1 MKRHSF
7 LLLFLTVAATVAAQ
21 DSLSLYRCR
30 QLALLH
36 NRRISSAVVRQDQ
49 AAYTLQAAR
58 ANFFPDI
65 KFSSLGMLSTA
76 SGSLNTPASTLP
88 VYQFNA
94 QTGGY
99 VPMVMADAQGN
110 VLGLAQYAE
119 FPAMQVKYDM
129 HRFFNTSLTLTQPLY
144 MGGKVQAAY
153 RMARIGRQM
162 AEQNR
167 QLTAQEVLTE
177 VDEAYSLM
185 VKAHEMAGVARAYR
199 QLLIELERVVQ
210 SAVTHGMRTRNDLLK
225 VQVNL
230 NRSQLD
236 VTRSDH
242 AERLACMNLCHII
255 GLPLGSA
262 VSVAAPEWNEVSR
275 QAEEAVGKGADAAA
289 LERRPEFAL
298 LEQQTQMARQQV
310 KLTRADFLP
319 QLAAFATGGYAYGGK
334 VKVDAT
340 TALAGTQTLHD
351 QTLTDKFSASAGL
364 SLSIPVFHFGE
375 RRGKVRSAKAALRM
389 AEIDRAD
396 KTEQMQLELAQA
408 CNTLDEQ
415 LEACRIAALSVEQ
428 AVENLRLSR
437 SAYDAGTE
445 TMSDL
450 LEAQA
455 LWQQAKA
462 EEIDARAQLIQA
474 LSKWQKAAG
483 WLF

>member
-1 MKRHSF
+1 MKRLSF
-7 LLLFLTVAATVAAQ
+7 LLLLLVAAAMAAAQ

-30 QLALLH
+30 QLALQH
-36 NRRISSAVVRQDQ
+36 NRRISSAAVRQDQ
-49 AAYTLQAAR
+49 ATYTLQAAR

-76 SGSLNTPASTLP
+76 SGSFNTPASTLP
-88 VYQFNA
+88 VCQFSV

-110 VLGLAQYAE
+110 VLGLSQFAE

-129 HRFFNTSLTLTQPLY
+129 HRFFNTSLVLTQPLY

-153 RMARIGRQM
+153 RMAKIGRQM

-177 VDEAYSLM
+177 VDEAYSLL
-185 VKAHEMAGVARAYR
+185 VKAHETAGVARAYR
-199 QLLIELERVVQ
+199 LLLAELERTVE
-210 SAVTHGMRTRNDLLK
+210 SAVRHGMRTRNDLLK
-225 VQVNL
+225 VQVSL

-236 VTRSDH
+236 VTRADH
-242 AERLACMNLCHII
+242 AEKLARMNLCHII
-255 GLPLGSA
+255 GLPLDSA
-262 VSVAAPEWNEVSR
+262 VCVAAPEWMEISS
-275 QAEEAVGKGADAAA
+275 QAESAVDKGADASA
-289 LERRPEFAL
+289 LELRPEFAM

-319 QLAAFATGGYAYGGK
+319 QLAAFATGGYACGGK

-340 TALAGTQTLHD
+340 TALAGTQTLYDH
-351 QTLTDKFSASAGL
+351 TLTDKFSASAGV
-364 SLSIPVFHFGE
+364 SLSIPIFHFGE
-375 RRGKVRSAKAALRM
+375 RRGKIRSAKAALRM
-389 AEIDRAD
+389 AEIDCAD

-415 LEACRIAALSVEQ
+415 LSACRIATLSVEQ
-428 AVENLRLSR
+428 AAENLRLSR

-462 EEIDARAQLIQA
+462 EEIDAHARLIQA
-474 LSKWQKAAG
+474 LSRWQKAAG
-483 WLF
+483 RM